1 MSSAARHPKLTRRSL
16 RRQQGAVAIIVGL
29 ALAVMIGFVGLALDL
44 GKLYVTR
51 SELQNSADA
60 CALSAA
66 RDLTSA
72 ISLSVSEANGIA
84 AGHSNYAFFQRNA
97 VQMQTDSNVT
107 FSDSLS
113 NPFLTKSAV
122 ATPANVKYV
131 KCTAQLSNIA
141 HWFIEVLNTIPGVQ
155 VANAAQVSASAI
167 ATVGGGQTACAIP
180 VFVCRAPSAAPYKVG
195 DWIASLADSSA
206 TLGPGNFGWAALNG
220 LTDEPSIS
228 TELSGNT
235 CNISVP
241 PDLGSAGLK
250 TASLRA
256 WNTRFGIYTNGA
268 NGSSGQP
275 DFTGYAYVG
284 PNYGPPG
291 TAGIVGDAYKQFV
304 IDRANF
310 QSYQGDSA
318 PPTGSGITTGWTGS
332 SGTYQT
338 NGGDRRIALAPEGDC
353 STLKGNSGNVHV
365 TQWDCVLMLDPVPFS
380 PGKGGVVA
388 HLEYLGSSPFGSGS
402 PGSGGTPSASGNNPC
417 ATQGL
422 PGGGSAAG
430 TQVPML
436 VQ

>member
-1 MSSAARHPKLTRRSL
+1 MTSAARHPKLTRRSL

-72 ISLSVSEANGIA
+72 ISLQVSEADGIA
-84 AGHSNYAFFQRNA
+84 AGHSNFAFFQQNA

-107 FSDSLS
+107 FSDSLT
-113 NPFLTKSAV
+113 NPFLTKTAV
-122 ATPANVKYV
+122 ATPANIKYV

-167 ATVGGGQTACAIP
+167 ATVGAGQTTCAIP
-180 VFVCRAPSAAPYKVG
+180 VFVCRAAAAAPYKVG
-195 DWIASLADSSA
+195 DWIASPSGSSS
-206 TLGPGNFGWAALNG
+206 TYGPGNFGWAALDG
-220 LTDEPSIS
+220 S
-228 TELSGNT
+228 TNETTIASELSGNS
-235 CNISVP
+235 CNITSP
-241 PDLGSAGLK
+241 PDLGSTGLK
-250 TASLRA
+250 SASLRA

-291 TAGIVGDAYKQFV
+291 TAGIVGDAYTQFV
-304 IDRANF
+304 LDRASF
-310 QSYQGDSA
+310 KSYQGDGA
-318 PPTGSGITTGWTGS
+318 APTGSGISTN
-332 SGTYQT
+332 GTATASNYQT
-338 NGGDRRIALAPEGDC
+338 FGGDRRVALAPEGDC
-353 STLKGNSGNVHV
+353 STLSGSSSKLHV
-365 TQWDCVLMLDPVPFS
+365 TQWDCVLMLDPLPFS
-380 PGKGGVVA
+380 PGAGGVTA
-388 HLEYLGSSPFGSGS
+388 HLEYLGTTASGTTPCATHGLPGSGS
-402 PGSGGTPSASGNNPC
+402 SVGIK
-417 ATQGL
+417 
-422 PGGGSAAG
+422 
-430 TQVPML
+430 VPML